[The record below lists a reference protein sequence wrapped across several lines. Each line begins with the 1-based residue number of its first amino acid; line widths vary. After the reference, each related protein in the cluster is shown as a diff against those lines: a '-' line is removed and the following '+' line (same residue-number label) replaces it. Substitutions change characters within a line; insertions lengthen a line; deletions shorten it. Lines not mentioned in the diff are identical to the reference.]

1 MKNKKLIIIFII
13 CIIFV
18 VGCGKKDN
26 GDYKGELFNVQTAKI
41 TGLNY
46 MQRLLENDIEGA
58 NSISAPEVAAN
69 NTIKKIINEP
79 IIAFSPGDITETGNS
94 AYINFNVVRMNEQDK
109 GTNLDKYILKIEK
122 NGDDYKVSD
131 VGSENSK
138 QIYYNGDEIRS
149 ITKGAGD
156 SELILRIKDLPLE
169 IYPKEEK
176 VPIQKVKVPKDKFGV
191 MSIDFK
197 GSEIAVTTTNG
208 KDTFIGTA
216 MVEEA
221 QQTMAQMSSDDRM
234 AQDGKKGVDENT
246 LRKILEKPVAQKILG
261 YDILKDCTVKKML
274 FTEEGSELIVQYTK
288 GNNPNIGLKIYKNPD
303 GEPLKIDFEK
313 LFPMDKYDVN
323 FKGGSQSKLIITVN
337 TSSKNKDIY
346 QDILGDY
353 VIDLIEEEVFKM

>member
-1 MKNKKLIIIFII
+1 MKNKKLISIFII

-26 GDYKGELFNVQTAKI
+26 GDYKGELFNVQTAKL

-58 NSISAPEVAAN
+58 NALSAPEVAAN
-69 NTIKKIINEP
+69 NTTKKIVSDP

-94 AYINFNVVRMNEQDK
+94 AYVNFNVVRINEKDK

-122 NGDDYKVSD
+122 NGEDYKVSD
-131 VGSENSK
+131 IGSENLK
-138 QIYYNGDEIRS
+138 QMYYRGDEIRS

-156 SELILRIKDLPLE
+156 SELVLRMKDIPLE
-169 IYPKEEK
+169 LYPKEEK
-176 VPIQKVKVPKDKFGV
+176 VPIQKTKVPKDKFGV
-191 MSIDFK
+191 MSVDFK
-197 GSEIAVTTTNG
+197 GSEIALTTTNG

-221 QQTMAQMSSDDRM
+221 EQTIAQMYSDNRI
-234 AQDGKKGVDENT
+234 AQDGQKGIDENT
-246 LRKILEKPVAQKILG
+246 LRKVLEKPIAQKIIG
-261 YDILKDCTVKKML
+261 YDILKDCNVNKMM

-288 GNNPNIGLKIYKNPD
+288 GNNPNVGLKIYKNPD

-313 LFPMDKYDVN
+313 LFPMDKYEVK

-337 TSSKNKDIY
+337 TSSKYKDVY
-346 QDILGDY
+346 QDALGDY
-353 VIDLIEEEVFKM
+353 VIDLIEEELYKM